1 VTALPSTGQ
10 LPSLARHEGWNLFTA
25 AQALLKGVLEA
36 DTTVEL
42 IAGPRR
48 ETFAPVLALD
58 WDEAVAALLG
68 AHGTTLLETPDAG
81 RAVTLA
87 GHRAV
92 SGRRALAL
100 VPNDELDR
108 TAPAIERIRG
118 RSLERGGAV
127 CVVLEDDPPGCPS
140 ACPRRTAVALDLPCV
155 QPASVEALRDAVDQA
170 LRLSR
175 AARRPAAMI
184 VHRWILR
191 SAETLEAR
199 PNRVIEPAAA
209 VAVPPRRRGRRAESG
224 GVLRVARRLELNRI
238 RSLPSPGE
246 HLPVGFVVAGP
257 AAAASSAGAAA
268 RPGSSGR

>member
-1 VTALPSTGQ
+1 MGAYAADRRPTTHLAVRGTGPPYNSPPVTALPSTGQ
-10 LPSLARHEGWNLFTA
+10 LPSLARHEGLNLFTA

-42 IAGPRR
+42 IAGPRS
-48 ETFAPVLALD
+48 EAFAPVLALN
-58 WDEAVAALLG
+58 WDEAVAALLE
-68 AHGTTLLETPDAG
+68 AHATTLLETPDAG

-127 CVVLEDDPPGCPS
+127 CLVLEDDPVGCPS

-155 QPASVEALRDAVDQA
+155 QPANVEALRDAVDDVARGVQDDRLATAPVHPQA
-170 LRLSR
+170 RDAHHGVKRLSLESVDR
-175 AARRPAAMI
+175 HGRMRRSPT
-184 VHRWILR
+184 LR
-191 SAETLEAR
+191 GEK
-199 PNRVIEPAAA
+199 A
-209 VAVPPRRRGRRAESG
+209 VAGEDRAVE
-224 GVLRVARRLELNRI
+224 
-238 RSLPSPGE
+238 
-246 HLPVGFVVAGP
+246 VAGRQ
-257 AAAASSAGAAA
+257 A
-268 RPGSSGR
+268 